1 MIASPLLLENR
12 IAPVS
17 FPHLAPKLDI
27 DPRGLAVIAC
37 MDGRLD
43 PLQVLGIGSA
53 ALVLR
58 NAGGR
63 VSDDIVRSLTIAQQ
77 TGLVQQ
83 VIILH
88 HAGCEAGCL
97 SASQLREVIREDLGA
112 DASSLDFLTFSS
124 LERSVLDDVS
134 ALRHSPLLHSMPVR
148 GFAYDPRTGSLT
160 EVD

>member
-1 MIASPLLLENR
+1 MLSSPLLLENR
-12 IAPVS
+12 FAPV
-17 FPHLAPKLDI
+17 FPPPALRPTI
-27 DPRGLAVIAC
+27 DPRGLAVVAC
-37 MDGRLD
+37 MDGRMD
-43 PLQVLGIGSA
+43 PLQVLGVGSA

-63 VSDDIVRSLTIAQQ
+63 VSDDIVRSLAVAQQ

-88 HAGCEAGCL
+88 HSGCEL
-97 SASQLREVIREDLGA
+97 SCFSTAELRAQLREDLGA
-112 DASSLDFLTFSS
+112 DTSSFDFLTFSS

-134 ALRHSPLLHSMPVR
+134 ALRHSPLLFSMPVR
-148 GFAYDPRTGSLT
+148 GFAYDVRTGHLT

>member
-1 MIASPLLLENR
+1 MLSSPLLLENR
-12 IAPVS
+12 ILPT
-17 FPHLAPKLDI
+17 FPPPALRPTI

-37 MDGRLD
+37 MDGRMD
-43 PLQVLGIGSA
+43 PLEVLGVDSA

-63 VSDDIVRSLTIAQQ
+63 VSDDIVRSLAVAQQ

-88 HAGCEAGCL
+88 HTGCEL
-97 SASQLREVIREDLGA
+97 SCFSTAELRAQLREDLGA
-112 DASSLDFLTFSS
+112 DASSLDFLTFSC
-124 LERSVLDDVS
+124 LERSVLDDVC

-148 GFAYDPRTGSLT
+148 GFAHDVHSGRLI